1 MYACMPQA
9 QELMMTAMA
18 QQQQDFMQ
26 SLLDS
31 DSDDDSEDDTTDDD
45 SSASSHCTG
54 DAKAAI
60 ASVGTQVAGASAPL
74 KDERSVKA
82 RLPDCILCQEVCIQ

>member
-1 MYACMPQA
+1 
-9 QELMMTAMA
+9 MMTAMA

-45 SSASSHCTG
+45 SSSASSHCTG
-54 DAKAAI
+54 DAKTTI